1 MCLPLRD
8 AVPHAAGILL
18 YGKCFMMEKMM
29 DLDQWLDKSN
39 SIKKYAHF
47 DRQVSIKTVWDEI
60 REPQNII
67 THACLPFIHSPLI
80 FHKYSKNKGR
90 KDKIR
95 QLYYSSHYDRCIY
108 QYYSYLLNERYNIK
122 ADEVG
127 INQTSIAYRTNLHKS
142 NIHFAKEAFD
152 FIKEQRRCFIIVGDF
167 KDFFDSLD
175 HSYLKSQLCSVLGTE
190 RLPED
195 YYKVFRSITKYSYVD
210 FSDILNY
217 YRMPDTVTSRRK
229 LNKKDIILPIQ
240 TLRRMDIINS
250 NKENYGIPQ
259 GSAIS
264 AVLSNVYMLEF
275 DQNVNAY
282 IKTYNGK
289 YLRYSDDTIFILPVT
304 AESEIQQIHLEI
316 RNIISKIPNLT
327 LQAEKTKLYYYNEG
341 NLENRDFLIDGRAND
356 KNIIDYLG
364 FSFDGKNIY
373 LRDKT
378 ISKYYYRMYKKAD
391 TVVKCKGISPKGN
404 IISNKNLYKTYSLK
418 GANSSEISKGNF
430 LSYVKR
436 CKRVFG
442 ANEKVIKVLNT
453 HYGKIKKRLKR
464 IK

>member
-1 MCLPLRD
+1 
-8 AVPHAAGILL
+8 
-18 YGKCFMMEKMM
+18 ME
-29 DLDQWLDKSN
+29 LNQWLDKSN

-47 DRQVSIKTVWDEI
+47 DRRVSIKTVWNEI
-60 REPQNII
+60 KEPRNII
-67 THACLPFIHSPLI
+67 THAFLPFIHSLLI
-80 FHKYSKNKGR
+80 FHKYSKHKGR

-127 INQTSIAYRTNLHKS
+127 INQASIAYRTNLHKS

-152 FIKEQRRCFIIVGDF
+152 FIKEQQSCFIIVGDF
-167 KDFFDSLD
+167 KDFFDSLN
-175 HSYLKSQLCSVLGTE
+175 HSYLKSQICNLLGTE

-210 FSDILNY
+210 FSEILKHY
-217 YRMPDTVTSRRK
+217 GMPDTITSRRE
-229 LNKKDIILPIQ
+229 LNKKHIILTIQ
-240 TLRRMDIINS
+240 TLRKMGIIES
-250 NKENYGIPQ
+250 NKKSYGIPQ

-264 AVLSNVYMLEF
+264 AVLSNIYMLQF
-275 DQNVNAY
+275 DQNVNEF
-282 IKTYNGK
+282 IKQYNGK
-289 YLRYSDDTIFILPVT
+289 YLRYSDDTIFVLPVT
-304 AESEIQQIHLEI
+304 AESEIQKIHLEI

-327 LQAEKTKLYYYNEG
+327 LQAEKTKLYYYNDG
-341 NLENRDFLIDGRAND
+341 KLLNKDSLIDGRAND

-378 ISKYYYRMYKKAD
+378 ISKYYYIMYKKAD

-404 IISNKNLYKTYSLK
+404 IISNKNLYNTYSLK

-436 CKRVFG
+436 CKKVFG
-442 ANEKVIKVLNT
+442 ANEKVVKVLNT

>member
-18 YGKCFMMEKMM
+18 YGKCFMLEKMM

-67 THACLPFIHSPLI
+67 THAFLPFIHSPLI

-442 ANEKVIKVLNT
+442 ANEKVVKVLNIIME
-453 HYGKIKKRLKR
+453 KLRKD
-464 IK
+464 

>member
-1 MCLPLRD
+1 
-8 AVPHAAGILL
+8 
-18 YGKCFMMEKMM
+18 MEEKLM
-29 DLDQWLDKSN
+29 DLNQWLEKSN

-47 DRQVSIKTVWDEI
+47 DRRVSIKTVWNEI
-60 REPQNII
+60 KEPQNII
-67 THACLPFIHSPLI
+67 THAFLPFIHSPLI
-80 FHKYSKNKGR
+80 FHKYSKQKGR

-122 ADEVG
+122 ADEAG

-152 FIKEQRRCFIIVGDF
+152 FIKEQHSCFIIVGDF

-175 HSYLKSQLCSVLGTE
+175 HSYLKSQLCSVMGTE

-210 FSDILNY
+210 FSEILKY
-217 YRMPDTVTSRRK
+217 YKKPDTVASRK
-229 LNKKDIILPIQ
+229 ELNKKDIILPIQ
-240 TLRRMDIINS
+240 TLRKMNIIES
-250 NKENYGIPQ
+250 NKKSYGIPQ

-264 AVLSNVYMLEF
+264 AVLSNIYMFEF
-275 DQNVNAY
+275 DQNINKF
-282 IKTYNGK
+282 IKQYNGK
-289 YLRYSDDTIFILPVT
+289 YLRYSDDTIFVLPVT
-304 AESEIQQIHLEI
+304 AESEIQKIHLEI

-327 LQAEKTKLYYYNEG
+327 LQAEKTKLYYYNDG
-341 NLENRDFLIDGRAND
+341 KLLNKDSLIDGRAND

-364 FSFDGKNIY
+364 FSFDGRNIS

-378 ISKYYYRMYKKAD
+378 LSKYYYRMYKKAD
-391 TVVKCKGISPKGN
+391 TVVKLRGVSPKGN

-418 GANSSEISKGNF
+418 GAKGGQISKGNF

-436 CKRVFG
+436 CKKVFG
-442 ANEKVIKVLNT
+442 ANEKVGKVLNT
-453 HYGKIKKRLKR
+453 HYGKIRKRLKG

>member
-1 MCLPLRD
+1 
-8 AVPHAAGILL
+8 
-18 YGKCFMMEKMM
+18 
-29 DLDQWLDKSN
+29 
-39 SIKKYAHF
+39 
-47 DRQVSIKTVWDEI
+47 
-60 REPQNII
+60 
-67 THACLPFIHSPLI
+67 
-80 FHKYSKNKGR
+80 
-90 KDKIR
+90 
-95 QLYYSSHYDRCIY
+95 
-108 QYYSYLLNERYNIK
+108 
-122 ADEVG
+122 
-127 INQTSIAYRTNLHKS
+127 
-142 NIHFAKEAFD
+142 
-152 FIKEQRRCFIIVGDF
+152 
-167 KDFFDSLD
+167 
-175 HSYLKSQLCSVLGTE
+175 
-190 RLPED
+190 
-195 YYKVFRSITKYSYVD
+195 
-210 FSDILNY
+210 
-217 YRMPDTVTSRRK
+217 
-229 LNKKDIILPIQ
+229 
-240 TLRRMDIINS
+240 
-250 NKENYGIPQ
+250 
-259 GSAIS
+259 
-264 AVLSNVYMLEF
+264 MLEF

-442 ANEKVIKVLNT
+442 ANEKVVKVLNIIME
-453 HYGKIKKRLKR
+453 KLRKD
-464 IK
+464 

>member
-1 MCLPLRD
+1 
-8 AVPHAAGILL
+8 
-18 YGKCFMMEKMM
+18 MEEKTME
-29 DLDQWLDKSN
+29 LNQWLDKSN

-47 DRQVSIKTVWDEI
+47 DRRVSIKTVWNEI
-60 REPQNII
+60 KEPRNII
-67 THACLPFIHSPLI
+67 THAFLPFIHSPLI
-80 FHKYSKNKGR
+80 FHKYSKHKGR

-127 INQTSIAYRTNLHKS
+127 INQASIAYRTNLHKS

-152 FIKEQRRCFIIVGDF
+152 FIKEQQSCFIIVGDF
-167 KDFFDSLD
+167 KDFFDSLN
-175 HSYLKSQLCSVLGTE
+175 HSYLKSQICNLLGTE

-210 FSDILNY
+210 FSEILKHY
-217 YRMPDTVTSRRK
+217 GMPDTITSRRE

-240 TLRRMDIINS
+240 TLRKMGIIES
-250 NKENYGIPQ
+250 NKKSYGIPQ

-264 AVLSNVYMLEF
+264 AVLSNIYMLQF
-275 DQNVNAY
+275 DQNVNEF
-282 IKTYNGK
+282 IKQYNGK
-289 YLRYSDDTIFILPVT
+289 YLRYSDDTIFVLPVT
-304 AESEIQQIHLEI
+304 AESEIQKIHLEI

-327 LQAEKTKLYYYNEG
+327 LQAEKTKLYYYNDG
-341 NLENRDFLIDGRAND
+341 KLLNKDSLIDGRAND

-391 TVVKCKGISPKGN
+391 TVVKCKGISPKG
-404 IISNKNLYKTYSLK
+404 I
-418 GANSSEISKGNF
+418 EI
-430 LSYVKR
+430 
-436 CKRVFG
+436 CKCRIYF
-442 ANEKVIKVLNT
+442 IK
-453 HYGKIKKRLKR
+453 
-464 IK
+464 

>member
-1 MCLPLRD
+1 M
-8 AVPHAAGILL
+8 
-18 YGKCFMMEKMM
+18 
-29 DLDQWLDKSN
+29 
-39 SIKKYAHF
+39 
-47 DRQVSIKTVWDEI
+47 
-60 REPQNII
+60 
-67 THACLPFIHSPLI
+67 
-80 FHKYSKNKGR
+80 
-90 KDKIR
+90 
-95 QLYYSSHYDRCIY
+95 
-108 QYYSYLLNERYNIK
+108 
-122 ADEVG
+122 G

-442 ANEKVIKVLNT
+442 ANEKVVKVLNT

>member
-1 MCLPLRD
+1 
-8 AVPHAAGILL
+8 
-18 YGKCFMMEKMM
+18 MEEKTME
-29 DLDQWLDKSN
+29 LNQWLDKSN

-47 DRQVSIKTVWDEI
+47 DRRVSIKTVWNEI
-60 REPQNII
+60 KEPRNII
-67 THACLPFIHSPLI
+67 THAFLPFIHSLLI
-80 FHKYSKNKGR
+80 FHKYSKHKGR

-127 INQTSIAYRTNLHKS
+127 INQASIAYRTNLHKS

-152 FIKEQRRCFIIVGDF
+152 FIKEQQSCFIIVGDF
-167 KDFFDSLD
+167 KDFFDSLN
-175 HSYLKSQLCSVLGTE
+175 HSYLKSQICNLLGTE

-210 FSDILNY
+210 FSEILKHY
-217 YRMPDTVTSRRK
+217 GMPDTITSRRE
-229 LNKKDIILPIQ
+229 LNKKHIILPIQ
-240 TLRRMDIINS
+240 TLRKMGIIES
-250 NKENYGIPQ
+250 NKKSYGIPQ

-264 AVLSNVYMLEF
+264 AVLSNIYMLQF
-275 DQNVNAY
+275 DQNVNEF
-282 IKTYNGK
+282 IKQYNGK
-289 YLRYSDDTIFILPVT
+289 YLRYSDDTIFVLPVT
-304 AESEIQQIHLEI
+304 AESEIQKIHLEI

-327 LQAEKTKLYYYNEG
+327 LQAEKTKLYYYNDG
-341 NLENRDFLIDGRAND
+341 KLLNKDSLIDGRAND

-378 ISKYYYRMYKKAD
+378 ISKYYYRMYKKAV

-404 IISNKNLYKTYSLK
+404 IISNKNLYNTYSLK

-436 CKRVFG
+436 CKKVFG
-442 ANEKVIKVLNT
+442 ANEKVVKVLNT

>member
-1 MCLPLRD
+1 M
-8 AVPHAAGILL
+8 A
-18 YGKCFMMEKMM
+18 EKTM

-47 DRQVSIKTVWDEI
+47 DRRVSIKTVWDEI

-67 THACLPFIHSPLI
+67 THAFLPFIHSPLI
-80 FHKYSKNKGR
+80 FHKYSKQKGR

-152 FIKEQRRCFIIVGDF
+152 FIKEQQSCFIIVGDF
-167 KDFFDSLD
+167 KDFFDSLN
-175 HSYLKSQLCSVLGTE
+175 HSYLKSQICTLLGTK
-190 RLPED
+190 RLSED
-195 YYKVFRSITKYSYVD
+195 YYKVFRSITKYSYVN
-210 FSDILNY
+210 FSEILNY
-217 YRMPDTVTSRRK
+217 YKLPDTIASRK
-229 LNKKDIILPIQ
+229 ELNKKHIILPIQ
-240 TLRRMDIINS
+240 NLGKMVIIGS
-250 NKENYGIPQ
+250 NKKSFGIPQ

-264 AVLSNVYMLEF
+264 AVLSNIYMLEF
-275 DQNVNAY
+275 DQNVNEF
-282 IKTYNGK
+282 IKQYNGK
-289 YLRYSDDTIFILPVT
+289 YLRYSDDTIFVLPVT
-304 AESEIQQIHLEI
+304 AESEIQKIHLEI

-327 LQAEKTKLYYYNEG
+327 LQAEKTKLYYYNDG
-341 NLENRDFLIDGRAND
+341 KLLNKDSLIGGRAND

-404 IISNKNLYKTYSLK
+404 IISNKNLYNTYSLK

-436 CKRVFG
+436 CKKVFG
-442 ANEKVIKVLNT
+442 ANEKVVKVLNT

>member
-1 MCLPLRD
+1 
-8 AVPHAAGILL
+8 
-18 YGKCFMMEKMM
+18 M

-67 THACLPFIHSPLI
+67 THAFLPFIHSPLI

-442 ANEKVIKVLNT
+442 ANEKVVKVLNIIME
-453 HYGKIKKRLKR
+453 KLRKD
-464 IK
+464 

>member
-1 MCLPLRD
+1 
-8 AVPHAAGILL
+8 
-18 YGKCFMMEKMM
+18 MEKMM

-67 THACLPFIHSPLI
+67 THAFLPFIHSPLI

-142 NIHFAKEAFD
+142 NIHFAKDAFD

-190 RLPED
+190 RLPKD

-442 ANEKVIKVLNT
+442 ANEKVVKVLNT